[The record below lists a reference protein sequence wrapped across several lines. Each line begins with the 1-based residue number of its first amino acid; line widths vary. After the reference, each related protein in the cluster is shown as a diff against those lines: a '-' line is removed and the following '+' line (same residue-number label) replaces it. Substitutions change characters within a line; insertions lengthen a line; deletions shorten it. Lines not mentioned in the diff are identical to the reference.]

1 MSYLSNSHLGANV
14 TMRLEQSKSF
24 SFNVQIMDPRGR
36 KIDCTGCVLR
46 FTMERSTYP
55 QAVVLSK
62 LPGSKDEELGFY
74 TFNFQAKELEL
85 AEGEYPYAIVL
96 TSPDG
101 YSIVIAKGQ
110 VQIMHN
116 PDTSALGETYT
127 TDRAV
132 EGIEA
137 VLRGQD
143 LVRVT
148 IGNVLPP
155 GMNFFSDAERE
166 TLNRLNEEIRLMKLQ
181 LGLT

>member
-1 MSYLSNSHLGANV
+1 
-14 TMRLEQSKSF
+14 
-24 SFNVQIMDPRGR
+24 
-36 KIDCTGCVLR
+36 
-46 FTMERSTYP
+46 
-55 QAVVLSK
+55 
-62 LPGSKDEELGFY
+62 
-74 TFNFQAKELEL
+74 
-85 AEGEYPYAIVL
+85 
-96 TSPDG
+96 
-101 YSIVIAKGQ
+101 
-110 VQIMHN
+110 MHN
-116 PDTSALGETYT
+116 PDTSALGEVYA

-137 VLRGQD
+137 ALRGKD

>member
-1 MSYLSNSHLGANV
+1 
-14 TMRLEQSKSF
+14 MRLEQSKSF
-24 SFNVQIMDPRGR
+24 SFNVQIIDPRNR
-36 KIDCTGCVLR
+36 KLDCTGCTLR

-62 LPGSKDEELGFY
+62 LPGSDDAEQGFY
-74 TFNFQAKELEL
+74 TFNFQAAELEL

-101 YSIVIAKGQ
+101 YSVVIAKGM

-116 PDTSALGETYT
+116 PDTSALGEVYT